1 MAAVGGPLESITI
14 AGRSFPVVA
23 DADANIDLGGFSAE
37 MSPNGDGTARDL
49 MSRKPWKVDGITIA
63 IDPDRE
69 DLEYLQDKA
78 NSPGGRYPITITL
91 VSGVTYQGR
100 GKPTGDLKMGTKES
114 TAGIELSGPGELAQ
128 Q

>member
-23 DADANIDLGGFSAE
+23 DADANIDLGGFSSEFSA
-37 MSPNGDGTARDL
+37 NGDGSARDL
-49 MSRKPWKVDGITIA
+49 MERKNWKADGFSIS

-69 DLEYLQDKA
+69 DLEFLQDKA
-78 NSPGGRYPITITL
+78 DTPGGKFAITITL
-91 VSGVTYQGR
+91 VSGVTYQGK
-100 GKPTGDLKMGTKES
+100 GKPTGEIKMSTKES
-114 TAGIELSGPGELAQ
+114 SAPIALSGPGKLSQ